1 MKRPR
6 VDLDNVSREMTAVA
20 LFAQNRP
27 QDESQQTS
35 KPANQQTRERASSLA
50 GQPVNQ
56 FAAKPLKKFST
67 YLDEQSIK
75 RLKRIALEE
84 DRKDYEVLQEAVDRY
99 LESK

>member
-27 QDESQQTS
+27 QDENQQTS
-35 KPANQQTRERASSLA
+35 KPANTQTREPASRLA
-50 GQPVNQ
+50 GQPVSQ
-56 FAAKPLKKFST
+56 LAGKPPKKFST

-75 RLKRIALEE
+75 QLKRIAVEE
-84 DRKDYEVLQEAVDRY
+84 DRKDYEVLQEAVDHY
-99 LESK
+99 LKSK